1 MDKQI
6 STQVLDVHSVMAS
19 LEANLAIIEFDLSGK
34 VIWVNENFALAMEYS
49 VEEMLHMMHK
59 QFCTIEL
66 QNSNNYNLLWTNLKA
81 GHKFQEKIQRVCK
94 SGKLIWLEATYI
106 PVLNEEGR
114 VEAVLKIATDI
125 TERENKTIEIVN
137 QLKNLSLNLGEIV
150 TDNSKENMKAIQA
163 LHDETEVI
171 SQLSKTIQKLSA
183 QTNILALNAAIEAA
197 RAGEHGRGFN
207 VVAAEVRK
215 LASNVEDA
223 IKKVNVNIENI
234 SKEVKTVSGVTQ
246 DSQKSVIKTQETIHL
261 TMQAFEG
268 HTIG

>member
-1 MDKQI
+1 
-6 STQVLDVHSVMAS
+6 
-19 LEANLAIIEFDLSGK
+19 
-34 VIWVNENFALAMEYS
+34 
-49 VEEMLHMMHK
+49 
-59 QFCTIEL
+59 
-66 QNSNNYNLLWTNLKA
+66 
-81 GHKFQEKIQRVCK
+81 
-94 SGKLIWLEATYI
+94 
-106 PVLNEEGR
+106 
-114 VEAVLKIATDI
+114 
-125 TERENKTIEIVN
+125 
-137 QLKNLSLNLGEIV
+137 
-150 TDNSKENMKAIQA
+150 MKAIQA